1 MTLELIRT
9 TEQAADFLT
18 KALPREQHETCCRKV
33 GLHLTDARED
43 KDSRSKAQGGML
55 ETKGIKE

>member
-18 KALPREQHETCCRKV
+18 KALPRDQHETCCRKV
-33 GLHLTDARED
+33 GLRLTDSRENEEED
-43 KDSRSKAQGGML
+43 PRSKGQGGML
-55 ETKGIKE
+55 ENKE